1 MCAMTPARRPSAAR
15 FTFTFNTPFN
25 GNAGG
30 ATSRTTHDRE
40 GPEDHPC
47 ATARHHRPSA
57 VGKIAERTDAALV
70 AGSVDDSTV

>member
-1 MCAMTPARRPSAAR
+1 MTPARRPSAAR

-40 GPEDHPC
+40 DQRSTHARPHTLGK
-47 ATARHHRPSA
+47 TALN
-57 VGKIAERTDAALV
+57 AALV